1 MPAIP
6 TVISLVL
13 LQLGV
18 DRRAIRSSRDG
29 RRIAEFVRVDMLE
42 ILSQPLP
49 EVTRNVML
57 LAEVG
62 SELRAGDRKSK
73 AALRSTAD
81 QEMLNWVCV

>member
-1 MPAIP
+1 MPAFP
-6 TVISLVL
+6 TVLSLVL

-29 RRIAEFVRVDMLE
+29 RRITEFVGVDMLE

-49 EVTRNVML
+49 EVARNVML

-62 SELRAGDRKSK
+62 SELRAGDRKGK

-81 QEMLNWVCV
+81 QEPLIWVRV